1 MEPLTIAATDESP
14 GVSLDKDL
22 GKFLIFG
29 KSFPEEV
36 RRFFDPVLLWIE
48 EYIKSPNDETLFEFR
63 LEYYNSATATM
74 LLEILY
80 LLEKIIEEHDKKVKI
95 IWNYLE
101 EDDDMLETGKEYSEM
116 IQVPFEFKIIE
127 DY

>member
-1 MEPLTIAATDESP
+1 MEPLSIAATDESP
-14 GVSLDKDL
+14 GVNLDKDL

-48 EYIKSPNDETLFEFR
+48 EYIESPNDETVFEFR
-63 LEYYNSATATM
+63 LEYYNSATSTM
-74 LLEILY
+74 LLEIFY
-80 LLEKIIEEHDKKVKI
+80 LLEKTIEDQGKKAKV
-95 IWNYLE
+95 IWNYLI

-116 IQVPFEFKIIE
+116 INIPFEFKVIE

>member
-1 MEPLTIAATDESP
+1 MDPLQIKATKDSP
-14 GVSLDKDL
+14 GVNFDKQQ

-29 KSFPEEV
+29 KSYPEEA
-36 RRFFDPVLLWIE
+36 RKFYDPILLWLD
-48 EYIKSPNDETLFEFR
+48 EYIQNPNIETVFEFR
-63 LEYYNSATATM
+63 LDYYNSSTSTM

-80 LLEKIIEEHDKKVKI
+80 TLEKIIQNGTKVVV

-101 EDDDMLETGKEYSEM
+101 IDDDMLDAGKEYSEM
-116 IQVPFEFKIIE
+116 VKIPFEFKVIK

>member
-1 MEPLTIAATDESP
+1 MEPLIIGATDESP
-14 GVSLDKDL
+14 GINFDKEI

-36 RRFFDPVLLWIE
+36 RRFFDPILFWLE
-48 EYIKSPNDETLFEFR
+48 EYVKTPNEETKFEFR
-63 LEYYNSATATM
+63 LEYYNSATSTM
-74 LLEILY
+74 FLDVLYTLER
-80 LLEKIIEEHDKKVKI
+80 IINDKSKKVSI

-101 EDDDMLETGKEYSEM
+101 LDDDMLDTGKEYAEM
-116 IQVPFEFKIIE
+116 VNIPFEFKVIN

>member
-1 MEPLTIAATDESP
+1 MEPLTISATNDSP
-14 GVSLDKDL
+14 GINFDKQL

-36 RRFFDPVLLWIE
+36 RNFFDPALIWLD
-48 EYIKSPNDETLFEFR
+48 EYIQDPNDETKIEFR
-63 LEYYNSATATM
+63 LEYYNSATSTM

-80 LLEKIIEEHDKKVKI
+80 VLERLIKEKGKKLTI

-101 EDDDMLETGKEYSEM
+101 VDDDMLESGKEFEEM
-116 IQVPFEFKIIE
+116 VKIPFEFKIIE

>member
-1 MEPLTIAATDESP
+1 MEPLIIKATDESP
-14 GVSLDKDL
+14 GVNFDKNL
-22 GKFLIFG
+22 GKFMIFG

-36 RRFFDPVLLWIE
+36 RRFFDPILFWLE
-48 EYIKSPNDETLFEFR
+48 EYAKTPNEETIFEFR
-63 LEYYNSATATM
+63 LEYYNSATSTM

-80 LLEKIIEEHDKKVKI
+80 ILEKIIEEQEKKVVI

-101 EDDDMLETGKEYSEM
+101 MDDDMLETGKEYSEM
-116 IQVPFEFKIIE
+116 IKIPFEFKIIE

>member
-1 MEPLTIAATDESP
+1 MEPLAIAATDESP
-14 GVSLDKDL
+14 GVNLDKDL

-48 EYIKSPNDETLFEFR
+48 EYVEAPNDETVFEFR
-63 LEYYNSATATM
+63 LEYYNSATSTM
-74 LLEILY
+74 LLEIFY
-80 LLEKIIEEHDKKVKI
+80 LLEKIIEDHGKKVKV
-95 IWNYLE
+95 IWNYLI

-116 IQVPFEFKIIE
+116 IQIPFEFKVIE